1 MPDLTIRPA
10 TPGDV
15 PAITDIFNH
24 YVTRSTCTYQTDV
37 ESVAARTK
45 WLAGHGP
52 NHPVTVAISDR
63 EIVAWGSLSGFNYR
77 SAYARTVENTVYVHH
92 GHHRRGIGRA
102 VTVDLIDRAKK
113 LGHHTMIALIS
124 AEQTASLALHRS
136 LGFVDAGLIR
146 EAGFKFD
153 TWLDVA
159 YLQRML

>member
-1 MPDLTIRPA
+1 MANLIIRPA
-10 TPGDV
+10 MPGDV
-15 PAITDIFNH
+15 PAIADIFNH
-24 YVTRSTCTYQTDV
+24 YVANSTCTYQTDV
-37 ESVAARTK
+37 ESVAARVK

-52 NHPVTVAISDR
+52 NHPVTVAVSDGQ
-63 EIVAWGSLSGFNYR
+63 IVAWGSLSAFNYR

-92 GHHRRGIGRA
+92 QHHRKGIGRA
-102 VTVDLIDRAKK
+102 VTVDLIERAKQ

-124 AEQTASLALHRS
+124 AEQSASLALHRS

-159 YLQRML
+159 YLQKML

>member
-1 MPDLTIRPA
+1 MPQPTIRLA

-37 ESVAARTK
+37 ESVAARIK

-52 NHPVTVAISDR
+52 NHPVTVAIDDGQ
-63 EIVAWGSLSGFNYR
+63 IVAWGSLTPFNYR

-92 GHHRRGIGRA
+92 EHHRRGLGRA
-102 VTVDLIDRAKK
+102 VTVDLLDRARAA
-113 LGHHTMIALIS
+113 GHHTVVALIS

-136 LGFVDAGLIR
+136 LGFIDAGLIR

-153 TWLDVA
+153 RWLDVA
-159 YLQRML
+159 YLQKML